1 MLNITDSNI
10 FFAISI
16 LEDASMLH
24 HTDSETLMSVPEAA
38 KFLGVSA
45 ITVWRKLGLKGTTR
59 ELSCYRFG
67 HRVLLSK
74 ERHLIPYLRQ
84 NEQCAVESP
93 HE

>member
-1 MLNITDSNI
+1 MPHTTDN
-10 FFAISI
+10 
-16 LEDASMLH
+16 
-24 HTDSETLMSVPEAA
+24 ETLMSVPEAA

-74 ERHLIPYLRQ
+74 EHHLITYLRE
-84 NEQCAVESP
+84 NEQCAVESNND
-93 HE
+93 